1 MKLDPYLILRIKIN
15 LKWIKDL
22 NVWPEAPKHLK
33 DTIGTKLFDTGL
45 GNDFWDMTPEVQ
57 ATKAETNKQDYIKLK
72 NSMQQRNHQQN
83 EMATIKQEK
92 YLQATIWSS
101 G

>member
-1 MKLDPYLILRIKIN
+1 
-15 LKWIKDL
+15 
-22 NVWPEAPKHLK
+22 
-33 DTIGTKLFDTGL
+33 
-45 GNDFWDMTPEVQ
+45 MTPEVQ

-92 YLQATIWSS
+92 YLQATI
-101 G
+101 